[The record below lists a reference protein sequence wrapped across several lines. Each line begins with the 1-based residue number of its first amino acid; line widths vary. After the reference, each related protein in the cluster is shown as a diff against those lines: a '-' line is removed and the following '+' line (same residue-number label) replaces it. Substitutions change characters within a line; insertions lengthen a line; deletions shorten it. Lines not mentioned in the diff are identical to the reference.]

1 MDRLLMTGFDMGAA
15 PMGAYELELRAH
27 IRMVSLT
34 SGGGGGDGNGDGS
47 DWEVKPKDMLKAG
60 MHLASGQPVKAIG
73 DIIHNNKDTFAKPSD
88 YVNVAKHVSEK
99 YGTGTFKKI
108 VDGKYFKPMRLGPQL
123 QGLKSS
129 AEKLEAA
136 AKKINLGK
144 TAKKFKL
151 GISQARLAIS
161 AVDWVVRKVCNGYS
175 VVDELL
181 RKPFGG
187 DWDALEQAAS
197 QWEGLSTT
205 LPSVADSLRDVAS
218 TIQSGAWEGQA
229 ADRCA
234 AVNNRMAQVAQAGAA
249 PTAGMAKALR
259 ALAANAEKLFDFV
272 LDVIDEIISVCELI
286 AGELASIVG
295 TVALP
300 ATVAYHAYVIF
311 DLINRAVQLI
321 NNLITMAQGLVGCL
335 GAMTGL
341 AQQANAAKAQLSA
354 AA

>member
-1 MDRLLMTGFDMGAA
+1 MDRLLMTEMTNLGMGPG
-15 PMGAYELELRAH
+15 PMSAYELELRAH

-34 SGGGGGDGNGDGS
+34 SGGGGGDNGG
-47 DWEVKPKDMLKAG
+47 DWEIKQKDMLKAG
-60 MHLASGQPVKAIG
+60 MDLASGRPAKAVG
-73 DIIHNNKDTFAKPSD
+73 DLIPNNKDTFAKPSD
-88 YVNVAKHVSEK
+88 YINVARGVSKK
-99 YGTGTFKKI
+99 YGTGAFDRLMDTQLKLI
-108 VDGKYFKPMRLGPQL
+108 PLGPKL
-123 QGLKSS
+123 QTLKGK
-129 AEKLEAA
+129 AEELQRAA
-136 AKKINLGK
+136 SKIDLK
-144 TAKKFKL
+144 DTAGKFKL

-161 AVDWVVRKVCNGYS
+161 AVDWVVRKLCNGYS

-181 RKPFGG
+181 KKPFGG
-187 DWDALEQAAS
+187 DWKALGQAAS

-205 LPSVADSLRDVAS
+205 LPSVADSLRDVAL
-218 TIQSGAWEGQA
+218 TIQSGSWEGQA

-286 AGELASIVG
+286 SGELASIVG

-300 ATVAYHAYVIF
+300 ATIAYHAYVIF
-311 DLINRAVQLI
+311 DLISRAVQLI
-321 NNLITMAQGLVGCL
+321 NNLITMAQGFAGCL
-335 GAMTGL
+335 GAMNGL

-354 AA
+354 TA